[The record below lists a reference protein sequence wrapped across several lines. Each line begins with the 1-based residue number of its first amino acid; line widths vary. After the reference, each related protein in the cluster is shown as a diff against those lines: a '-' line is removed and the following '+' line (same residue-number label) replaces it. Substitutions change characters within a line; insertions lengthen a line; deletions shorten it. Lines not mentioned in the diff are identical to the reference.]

1 MLNYATQGVVEPCWI
16 VGSRARKWGRGREW
30 SVSSLRG
37 REEGVG
43 SPEWRLNPR
52 DYGDW
57 PRGTHEEWSAII
69 GALASWSFRPK
80 GVITQRPNTLVPNQF
95 SQNAEDGRPQE
106 EERNR
111 WDRIFSTGLMSRE
124 FSMSST
130 LFKPTPLIL
139 DCAVAWHFL
148 TARRGEGRIPPR
160 FRARS
165 LRTIDDLERA

>member
-1 MLNYATQGVVEPCWI
+1 MPESGAEDGNGVSALFVE
-16 VGSRARKWGRGREW
+16 
-30 SVSSLRG
+30 

-52 DYGDW
+52 DSGDW

-80 GVITQRPNTLVPNQF
+80 GVITQKPNTLVPNQF
-95 SQNAEDGRPQE
+95 SRNPEDGRPQE

-124 FSMSST
+124 FGMSST

-139 DCAVAWHFL
+139 DCAVAWTL
-148 TARRGEGRIPPR
+148 SYRQAWGKEDCSPPPVSSPLLARNRRPWIGHE
-160 FRARS
+160 
-165 LRTIDDLERA
+165 T